1 MIDEVINRQG
11 SMDVVLSGQEQL
23 VSRIAL
29 AFKDSNKMAFLHG
42 ISGVGKSHI
51 ASRLQ
56 DSLSS
61 SLVINM
67 SLKTAVEPD
76 QLKQQLICEL
86 VTDELTDLNQPI
98 AKAVYQAVEYHN
110 QSVLLII
117 DNAEFIANQGLS
129 ALWQSIHE
137 FSRVNQS
144 NFTFNVLLI
153 GDTAWAKPLHH
164 GLKSK
169 SDSRVS
175 EYLVPTLTKVQATD
189 FMMSIHADWS
199 DQKIQ
204 QFLNK
209 IPSQYLIPKQLIYAQ
224 LPTNNRVEFKVLM
237 SLGGLL
243 AILIIAAVVVALYL
257 RTEVEEPATDVQ
269 GIPEVLF
276 NADNQVKANTAR
288 ETPIRPDIKPLR
300 SLDAI
305 SQSNAEQI
313 IEPDVLLSQQDVNE
327 LAKSAEQVLNLESD
341 NVTDSIEESQA
352 IQPEPTI
359 EQQLIDSKPDVS
371 TQLNLPSSSQ
381 PEVTYLYDE
390 QDLLKVDSDRFAL
403 MLGGFSQLDSLENVK
418 STMDV
423 SDKVKI
429 YQTIRDS
436 KPWFVLLYGDFS
448 TRVEASNYVRRNVQ
462 IFEGMAPWAKPFQSI
477 QAEINATTRQVENN
491 DNDNN

>member
-1 MIDEVINRQG
+1 MVDEIINRQG

-42 ISGVGKSHI
+42 ISGAGKSHI

-61 SLVINM
+61 SLVIDM
-67 SLKTAVEPD
+67 SLRTAIEPD
-76 QLKQQLICEL
+76 QLKQQLMCEL

-175 EYLVPTLTKVQATD
+175 EYIVPALTKVQATD

-199 DQKIQ
+199 DQKIR

-209 IPSQYLIPKQLIYAQ
+209 IPPQYMIPKQLIYAQ
-224 LPTNNRVEFKVLM
+224 IPASNRVKFKVFL

-243 AILIIAAVVVALYL
+243 AILVIAAVAVALYL
-257 RTEVEEPATDVQ
+257 RNGSEDSVTDIQEV
-269 GIPEVLF
+269 PEALF
-276 NADNQVKANTAR
+276 KSDSQVGAST
-288 ETPIRPDIKPLR
+288 TPVKPDIKPLT
-300 SLDAI
+300 SLEAI
-305 SQSNAEQI
+305 SQSNTEQSN
-313 IEPDVLLSQQDVNE
+313 EPDISLSQQDIIE
-327 LAKSAEQVLNLESD
+327 LAQPAEQILNLESD
-341 NVTDSIEESQA
+341 NITDPVAESQA
-352 IQPEPTI
+352 INPELTI
-359 EQQLIDSKPDVS
+359 EQPLIDATPDVI
-371 TQLNLPSSSQ
+371 TQLNSLVTSQ
-381 PEVTYLYDE
+381 HEVTYPYDE
-390 QDLLKVDSDRFAL
+390 QDLLKIDSSKFSL
-403 MLGGFSQLDSLENVK
+403 MLGGFSQFDSLESVK
-418 STMDV
+418 STMGV

-448 TRVEASNYVRRNVQ
+448 TRVEASNYVHRNVQ
-462 IFEGMAPWAKPFQSI
+462 IFGDMAPWAKPFQSI
-477 QAEINATTRQVENN
+477 HAEINATTRQVENDN
-491 DNDNN
+491 NDNN